1 MPPGPHTYADL
12 YAFFRERREAGP
24 DPLAPYSDEERR
36 GCGRRPGAGREFGYW
51 DAISDGEPR
60 ERRFHCTDC
69 GCSIFSPRTVFHSGW
84 GRVVPSNTVSF
95 MNNGMDGG
103 HFNFVTRRGAWSA
116 DCPVVM
122 TLPDSFCREGNV
134 VLGANLWEF
143 LGLGLRTGYGSLHD
157 LYWRPDEFLA
167 EYPDRDPD
175 DDSELGELGR
185 RFGLTGWD
193 RDAVRPRLAALRD
206 EFFPR
211 LVFPPD
217 PDE

>member
-1 MPPGPHTYADL
+1 MT
-12 YAFFRERREAGP
+12 
-24 DPLAPYSDEERR
+24 
-36 GCGRRPGAGREFGYW
+36 
-51 DAISDGEPR
+51 
-60 ERRFHCTDC
+60 T
-69 GCSIFSPRTVFHSGW
+69 
-84 GRVVPSNTVSF
+84 
-95 MNNGMDGG
+95 MMDGC

-122 TLPDSFCREGNV
+122 TLPDSSGPDANV
-134 VLGANLWEF
+134 ILGANLWEF
-143 LGLGLRTGYGSLHD
+143 LGLGLRTGYGLND
-157 LYWRPDEFLA
+157 LYWRQDEFLA

-175 DDSELGELGR
+175 GDSELGELGR